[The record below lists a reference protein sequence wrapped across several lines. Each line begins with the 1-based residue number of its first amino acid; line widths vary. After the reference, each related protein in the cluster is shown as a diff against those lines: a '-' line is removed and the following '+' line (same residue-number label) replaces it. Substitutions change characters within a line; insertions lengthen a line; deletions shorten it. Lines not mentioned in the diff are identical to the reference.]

1 MSIIEDEIK
10 INKKNIEIR
19 LAIVGN
25 VDSGKSSLISVL
37 SNNVLDDGRG
47 YARSLIMK
55 HQHEKETGRTSSINH
70 VYLKIDE
77 KKYITLIDLAGHEK
91 YLKTTMR
98 GLVSGL
104 IDYALILVG
113 ANMGVSRM
121 TKEHLLLTLSL
132 KIPIIIIITKIDIS
146 PENILNN
153 TINDINSL
161 IKKYK
166 FNGLYEITENNLNIT
181 ENKITDKIPYIK
193 VSNKTGYNIEL
204 LRNHIIDLEPR
215 FNWNNIDNNINNI
228 NNNNEIIFYVEDQY
242 LIKGVG
248 VVVSGKMN
256 KGKIKKGDKLLI
268 GPIFGKF
275 EEITVR
281 TIHDN
286 FRTFTDSLE
295 SGESGCLC
303 IRPNNK
309 KLDMRRNRLKKGLII
324 TNTVKSLTNRFE
336 GDILILND
344 HSTTIRPN
352 YQPVLNVKNVMQSA
366 RFIQIPGE
374 AIRGGDRVRVILEF
388 SFRSQ
393 YIEEGDIFIFREGKT
408 KGIGR
413 VIKLIN

>member
-1 MSIIEDEIK
+1 MLLDVDHN
-10 INKKNIEIR
+10 NKNVEIR

-70 VYLKIDE
+70 VYLKVSE
-77 KKYITLIDLAGHEK
+77 SKYITLIDLAGHEK

-121 TKEHLLLTLSL
+121 TKEHLLLALSL

-153 TINDINSL
+153 TINDISSL

-166 FNGLYEITENNLNIT
+166 FNGIYELLENNSNIDI
-181 ENKITDKIPYIK
+181 NGNQIPFIK
-193 VSNKTGYNIEL
+193 VSNKTGFNIEL
-204 LRNHIIDLEPR
+204 LRNYILDLKPR
-215 FNWNNIDNNINNI
+215 FKWDIIDNNIS
-228 NNNNEIIFYVEDQY
+228 NNEVIFYIEDQY

-268 GPIFGKF
+268 GPLYGKF
-275 EEITVR
+275 EEITIR
-281 TIHDN
+281 TIHNN
-286 FRTFTDSLE
+286 FRTFTESLE

-303 IRPNNK
+303 IRPINK
-309 KLDMRRNRLKKGLII
+309 KLDMRRNKLKKGVII
-324 TNTVKSLTNRFE
+324 TNTVKCLTNRFE

-352 YQPVLNVKNVMQSA
+352 YQPVLNIKNVMQSA
-366 RFIQIPGE
+366 KFIDIPGE

>member
-1 MSIIEDEIK
+1 MLLDVDHN
-10 INKKNIEIR
+10 NKNVEIR

-70 VYLKIDE
+70 VYLKVSE
-77 KKYITLIDLAGHEK
+77 SKYITLIDLAGHEK

-121 TKEHLLLTLSL
+121 TKEHLLLALSL

-153 TINDINSL
+153 TINDISSL

-166 FNGLYEITENNLNIT
+166 FNGIYELLENNCNIDI
-181 ENKITDKIPYIK
+181 NGNQIPFIK
-193 VSNKTGYNIEL
+193 VSNKTGFNIEL
-204 LRNHIIDLEPR
+204 LRNYILDLKPR
-215 FNWNNIDNNINNI
+215 FKWDIIDNNIS
-228 NNNNEIIFYVEDQY
+228 NNEVIFYIEDQY

-268 GPIFGKF
+268 GPLYGKF
-275 EEITVR
+275 EEITIR
-281 TIHDN
+281 TIHNN
-286 FRTFTDSLE
+286 FRTFTESLE

-303 IRPNNK
+303 IRPINK
-309 KLDMRRNRLKKGLII
+309 KLDMRRNKLKKGVII
-324 TNTVKSLTNRFE
+324 TNTVKCLTNRFE

-352 YQPVLNVKNVMQSA
+352 YQPVLNIKNVMQSA
-366 RFIQIPGE
+366 KFIDIPGE